1 MNRILLVRVGALGD
15 TLMVTPALRALKS
28 RHPNAEIDFLCSE
41 SAASLLELNPYLS
54 HLYRIRRR
62 NLPYML
68 SYEKHRLARQLNS
81 RQYDA
86 AFLLETAPRYHQL
99 LLHAGITRIDGFRE
113 TAFDP
118 EKHCIVNYLNAVGF
132 PGSRPEDHQMD
143 LPVAPADEAAA
154 ERLIGH
160 LESPRIG
167 LHLGY
172 GPRAKKINQSDRL
185 KGWGQ
190 DNFLRLS
197 LMLLDY
203 GANLI
208 FTGSAEDQR
217 DIESIRRQLPQNRV
231 RSTAGGTRVGELAAV
246 LKKLDLFISVDTG
259 PAHMAAALAVP
270 LVVLWGPAI
279 YEQVRPISPSSPIRI
294 LRIPPPC
301 APCYGTPRK
310 DSCKRNL
317 CMENI
322 SPDSVFEAAQD
333 LLSAGGKPNRVV

>member
-1 MNRILLVRVGALGD
+1 M
-15 TLMVTPALRALKS
+15 
-28 RHPNAEIDFLCSE
+28 F
-41 SAASLLELNPYLS
+41 
-54 HLYRIRRR
+54 
-62 NLPYML
+62 
-68 SYEKHRLARQLNS
+68 SYEKHRLARQLHS
-81 RQYDA
+81 RDYDA
-86 AFLLETAPRYHQL
+86 VFLLESAPRYRQL
-99 LLHAGITRIDGFRE
+99 LLHAGITRIAGFSE

-118 EKHCIVNYLNAVGF
+118 EKHCIANYLNVVGF

-154 ERLIGH
+154 DRLIGH

-167 LHLGY
+167 LLLGY
-172 GPRAKKINQSDRL
+172 GPGGKNKNQRGRL
-185 KGWGQ
+185 KGWSR

-197 LMLLDY
+197 LMLLDH

-208 FTGSAEDQR
+208 FTGSVEDQN
-217 DIESIRRQLPQNRV
+217 DIESIRRQLPQNRT
-231 RSTAGGTRVGELAAV
+231 RSTAGGTRVRELAAV

-270 LVVLWGPAI
+270 MVVLWGPAI
-279 YEQVRPISPSSPIRI
+279 YEQVRPVSPSSPIRI
-294 LRIPPPC
+294 LRIPPQC

-322 SPDSVFEAAQD
+322 SPNSVLEAAQD